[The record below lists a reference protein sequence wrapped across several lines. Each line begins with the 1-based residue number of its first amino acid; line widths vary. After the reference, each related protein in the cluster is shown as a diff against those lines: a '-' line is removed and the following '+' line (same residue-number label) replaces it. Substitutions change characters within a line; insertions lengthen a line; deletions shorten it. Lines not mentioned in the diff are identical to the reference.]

1 MPLVSSSPVHSIG
14 EAGQW
19 GSIPDVLDDRGVAVI
34 EGCAFLGGIGRGI
47 PPEESLT
54 PRVVIRPGFEPLTAK
69 ELRAVVH
76 YVAASSNCAWP
87 RNLSGARSRSSSSR
101 PAIALSQRRDSCSRS
116 KCTARFIAALN
127 TVADDLPMPGHRYA
141 AGRVRFSRESE
152 S

>member
-1 MPLVSSSPVHSIG
+1 MPLVSSPVHSIG

-54 PRVVIRPGFEPLTAK
+54 PRVVMRPGFEPLTAK

-76 YVAASSNCAWP
+76 YV
-87 RNLSGARSRSSSSR
+87 RSQLQLCVAEELERS
-101 PAIALSQRRDSCSRS
+101 PIAVELVEACYR
-116 KCTARFIAALN
+116 
-127 TVADDLPMPGHRYA
+127 VEPA
-141 AGRVRFSRESE
+141 AGLVLTIEMHGPVHRRVEHRCR
-152 S
+152 